1 MTAFFSRPDLVHPNN
16 YTNYPS
22 TFQVNV
28 AAVDLLVTA
37 ERQRSTL
44 AAEIEN
50 VQP

>member
-37 ERQRSTL
+37 ERTL